1 MSFLKRTL
9 FNAFHFLVAIYACFM
24 LIASVDSMW
33 AQSREEV
40 RVAERIS
47 DLSHRLDSF
56 EALRLDQRL
65 IRIETILD
73 QLNRDNW
80 ASNATMGGVALLLA
94 RAVYA
99 AVKRK
104 EI

>member
-1 MSFLKRTL
+1 MI
-9 FNAFHFLVAIYACFM
+9 FNTFHFLVAIYACFM

-33 AQSREEV
+33 AQSREES
-40 RVAERIS
+40 RITERFNE
-47 DLSHRLDSF
+47 LSHRLDNY

-80 ASNATMGGVALLLA
+80 SSNATMAGVALLLA

-99 AVKRK
+99 TVKTK
-104 EI
+104 GIT